1 MENFVSPPSTA
12 RHLQNAT
19 TTHRNKTLHNNIQQ
33 HHHSTTTNRTH
44 RKHQKPYSAFIT
56 PQYCIFNI
64 YLQKLNAAMNENGDE
79 FIWSEGPFS
88 STKHRPLLNNMLHKI
103 ETYSLLC
110 PSCHEFYENAVTL
123 RPCHHSFCSKCIR
136 RHLCVRNGVKHQRC
150 CPVCNSKIEIRKM
163 NGQSKKLDDDDA
175 IIPNHGLQV
184 RSAED

>member
-1 MENFVSPPSTA
+1 
-12 RHLQNAT
+12 
-19 TTHRNKTLHNNIQQ
+19 
-33 HHHSTTTNRTH
+33 
-44 RKHQKPYSAFIT
+44 
-56 PQYCIFNI
+56 
-64 YLQKLNAAMNENGDE
+64 MNENGDE

-184 RSAED
+184 RSAEDWYQWSTLILSDWHFIIWLNCKHNNYCRKRWTNTNKCVRRSLILFLNYKH